1 MRLRTRMT
9 LFQFVMIG
17 LTVACLCAV
26 FLYDIEQYAGE
37 EMSRYRTEAM
47 DRERLRL
54 REFLSMA
61 VSVVDEFHQ
70 QSEDMEQLQR
80 EKSEDLERVVDAVYG
95 QIQALKRDL
104 LPRVGRDAFLEEVSE
119 LVMAARFDSDNYL
132 WLNDLDSRMVAHAN
146 RDLVGKN
153 LGDLQD
159 DRGNHI
165 IRDMTEKALAEGEG
179 MTTYY
184 WPRPGESEPSLK
196 ISYFRLLPDL
206 GLVLGTG
213 AWVEDI
219 TDEMKR
225 AALDQVA
232 EMRLESGDY
241 FFVLDE
247 KGTTLMHP
255 ANPELVGK
263 SLMGMKDKQGKTFM
277 RDMVEQA
284 NAEGGGFTSYMW
296 TRPGQQGEFPKLTY
310 ARKFDPWGWV
320 IGMGVYVDE
329 IDKAIASRRAALDDT
344 IAGMMLIVF
353 VVAAVILLAAT
364 FASVIFAKRVTD
376 AIGGEPEEIAGLAGQ
391 VSEGDLTATDGE
403 EQNKTRG
410 IRRAMGSMAQNLKR
424 IVGQV
429 QDSTSNVAA
438 GSQELAASSETLSQG
453 VTEQA
458 ASVQEVSS
466 SIMQMAGSIRENADN
481 AKQTDEIA
489 TKASEDTRKGSEAVQ
504 RSVEVMQEIGEKIT
518 SIEEIA
524 RQTNLLALN
533 AAIEAARAGESGKG
547 FAVVAAEVR
556 KLAERS
562 GGIAGEVSSLAEA
575 SQQTSKEV
583 HDLFESIVPQIRETA
598 ELVSRISKAC
608 EDQSY
613 GAQQVETAMS
623 QLDSV
628 IQQNAASADAMA
640 STAEEFSAQAEELRA
655 VLGFFKTD
663 DEAEVQR
670 AALESERGRGA

>member
-26 FLYDIEQYAGE
+26 FLYDIESYADE
-37 EMSRYRTEAM
+37 EMARYRSEAM
-47 DRERLRL
+47 ERERLRL

-70 QSEDMEQLQR
+70 QSEDIEQLKQ
-80 EKSEDLERVVDAVYG
+80 EKSEDLKRVVDAVYG
-95 QIQALKRDL
+95 QIQALKRERL
-104 LPRVGRDAFLEEVSE
+104 SQVGRDAFLEEIGE
-119 LVMAARFDSDNYL
+119 LVMAARFDGDNYL
-132 WLNDLDSRMVAHAN
+132 WLNDLDSRMVAHA
-146 RDLVGKN
+146 DSGLVGKR
-153 LGDLQD
+153 LAGLQD
-159 DRGNHI
+159 DRGNYI
-165 IRDMTEKALAEGEG
+165 IRDMTEKAVSEGEG

-219 TDEMKR
+219 TGEMKQ

-241 FFVLDE
+241 FFILDD

-255 ANPELVGK
+255 ANPDLVGK
-263 SLMGMKDKQGKTFM
+263 SLMSLKDRQGKSFM
-277 RDMVEQA
+277 REMVEQA
-284 NAEGGGFTSYMW
+284 NAEGGGFTRYMW
-296 TRPGQQGEFPKLTY
+296 TRPGRQGDFPKLTY
-310 ARKFDPWGWV
+310 ARKFDQWGWI

-329 IDKAIASRRAALDDT
+329 IDATIASRRAALNDT
-344 IAGMMLIVF
+344 VMGMMLSVL
-353 VVAAVILLAAT
+353 VVAAAILLAAT
-364 FASVIFAKRVTD
+364 FASVLFSKRVTD

-391 VSEGDLTATDGE
+391 VSEGDLTAADDETQE
-403 EQNKTRG
+403 RSLG
-410 IRRAMGSMAQNLKR
+410 IRRAMGGMAHNLKR

-481 AKQTDEIA
+481 ARQTDEIA

-504 RSVEVMQEIGEKIT
+504 RSVDVMREIGEKIT

-533 AAIEAARAGESGKG
+533 AAIEAARAGETGKG

-562 GGIAGEVSSLAEA
+562 GGIAGEVSDLAVA
-575 SQQTSKEV
+575 SEETSKEV
-583 HDLFESIVPQIRETA
+583 HDLFERIVPQIRETA

-670 AALESERGRGA
+670 AALESGRGGA